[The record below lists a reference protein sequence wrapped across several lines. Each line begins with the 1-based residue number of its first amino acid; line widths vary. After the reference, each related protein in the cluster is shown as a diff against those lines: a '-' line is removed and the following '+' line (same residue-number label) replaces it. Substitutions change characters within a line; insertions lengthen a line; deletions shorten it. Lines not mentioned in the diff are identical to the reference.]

1 MRASPKP
8 KLLQSFNYS
17 LEVLEMTDNAAFAI
31 DSDDGLPTTPET
43 LLSVLEGLGIA
54 YSFYRHRAVFTVAES
69 EEVDAQIPG
78 THCRN
83 LFLRDKKKNNFL
95 VVLQNATEVDIKKLP
110 PLIGSDRLSFG
121 SGDRLWEYLGV
132 RPGSVCPYSIIN
144 DKGGDVKICL
154 DKSMMETDI
163 VNYHPLLNT
172 MTIGVKPADLIRFI
186 EHCGHNP
193 HIIDFTPARP
203 DDKGA

>member
-1 MRASPKP
+1 MGNTASN
-8 KLLQSFNYS
+8 S
-17 LEVLEMTDNAAFAI
+17 
-31 DSDDGLPTTPET
+31 DSQDLPTSPDA
-43 LLSVLEGLGIA
+43 LLKRLDDWGIA
-54 YSFYRHRAVFTVAES
+54 YTLHHHRAVFTVAES
-69 EEVDAQIPG
+69 EAVDAQIPG

-95 VVLQNATEVDIKKLP
+95 VVLQNATEVDIKKLE
-110 PLIGSDRLSFG
+110 PLIGASKLSFG
-121 SGDRLWEYLGV
+121 SAERLWEYLGV

-144 DKGGDVKICL
+144 DTENQVKICL

-186 EHCGHNP
+186 ENCGHIP
-193 HIIDFTPARP
+193 HIVDFSPAAP
-203 DDKGA
+203 DKE

>member
-1 MRASPKP
+1 METAPQR
-8 KLLQSFNYS
+8 
-17 LEVLEMTDNAAFAI
+17 D
-31 DSDDGLPTTPET
+31 DSQGSDLPTTPQK
-43 LLSVLEGLGIA
+43 LLAVLDGLGIP
-54 YSFYRHRAVFTVAES
+54 YDLHHHRAVFTVAES
-69 EEVDAQIPG
+69 EEVDGKIPG

-110 PLIGSDRLSFG
+110 DLIGSDRLSFG
-121 SGDRLWEYLGV
+121 SSERLWEYLGV

-144 DKGGDVKICL
+144 DTGGQVKICL
-154 DKSMMETDI
+154 DKSMMETDL

-186 EHCGHNP
+186 ENCGHVA
-193 HIIDFTPARP
+193 HIVDFGAAAP
-203 DDKGA
+203 DEKDI